1 MKEHFTSKIL
11 VLIQIIFKEA
21 TPDRLDLILQVLYIC
36 LDKLCLE
43 KCEII
48 HESVTIYISPYTETL
63 KKSNFA
69 INGTNVLI
77 TDQIASTKYTH
88 NIFKKQ
94 LHYTQQKLPR
104 DI

>member
-21 TPDRLDLILQVLYIC
+21 TPDRLDLILQMLYIC

-69 INGTNVLI
+69 TNGTNVLI
-77 TDQIASTKYTH
+77 IDQIASTKYTH
-88 NIFKKQ
+88 NIFKK
-94 LHYTQQKLPR
+94 
-104 DI
+104 